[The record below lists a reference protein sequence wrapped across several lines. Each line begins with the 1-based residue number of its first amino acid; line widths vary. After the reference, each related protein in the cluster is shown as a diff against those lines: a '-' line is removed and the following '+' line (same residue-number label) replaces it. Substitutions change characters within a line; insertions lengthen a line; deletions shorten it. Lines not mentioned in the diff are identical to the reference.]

1 MAQYIQDVPFL
12 NPRAHDIFDH
22 IQNRSLSDYLLHN
35 IDTEHESILFV
46 IVLFYL

>member
-12 NPRAHDIFDH
+12 NQRAHDIFDH
-22 IQNRSLSDYLLHN
+22 IQNRSWLARLLHN
-35 IDTEHESILFV
+35 IDTAHESILFV